1 MSYPIPTEQ
10 AVAEIEIKK
19 SRFIAYAK
27 CIQSRAEGMAWLEEI
42 KSQYPDARHHCWAYL
57 IGDPNCAASAG
68 MGDDGEPSGT
78 AGKPI
83 LNVLN
88 HKGVG
93 DIMIIVVRYFGGVKL
108 GAGGLTRA
116 YGQAAQAV
124 MEILPTEQQIEM
136 DAIYIHCDF
145 ALEQSVRH
153 WVLQAEGL
161 VQSVD
166 YAQQVKMEIAIP
178 KPEVDQVIKHLEANR
193 CQYSL
198 NLPLKA

>member
-10 AVAEIEIKK
+10 TVAEIEIKK

-27 CIQSRAEGMAWLEEI
+27 GIQTRAEGMAWLEEI
-42 KSQYPDARHHCWAYL
+42 KTQYPDARHHCWAYL
-57 IGDPNCAASAG
+57 IGNPTCAANAG

-88 HKGVG
+88 HKNVG
-93 DIMIIVVRYFGGVKL
+93 DVMIIVVRYFGGIKL

-136 DAIYIHCDF
+136 DTITVTCDF
-145 ALEQSVRH
+145 ALEQSIRH
-153 WVLQAEGL
+153 WVGL
-161 VQSVD
+161 AQGHIEQID
-166 YAQQVKMEIAIP
+166 YTQQVQMQLVVPTTES
-178 KPEVDQVIKHLEANR
+178 ESVIQQLEAHQ
-193 CQYSL
+193 CQY
-198 NLPLKA
+198 KH